1 MLLLVIGLGA
11 MAQQRIQNPEPQWTS
26 IISNS
31 PEAFQT
37 QLISSTD
44 NSIKVNVQVPG
55 FYTTTVTTP
64 QGEAYVITVPKS
76 VSTAQAGEPDMPMTG
91 IPVMIG
97 DKARMNVR
105 VIDAQYVDYENIE
118 VAPSKGD
125 FPRSIDPATV
135 PYTYGECYSQ
145 DAFFPSSNV
154 GLYEP

>member
-1 MLLLVIGLGA
+1 MKKVLFFMLLLVIGFGA
-11 MAQQRIQNPEPQWTS
+11 MAQQRNLTPKPQWTS
-26 IISNS
+26 ITSDN
-31 PEAFQT
+31 PETFQT
-37 QLISSTD
+37 ELISSTE

-64 QGEAYVITVPKS
+64 KGEAYVITVPKA
-76 VSTAQAGEPDMPMTG
+76 VSTAHAGEPDVPMTG

-97 DKARMNVR
+97 DKAQMGAR

-135 PYTYGECYSQ
+135 PYSTCHYPR
-145 DAFFPSSNV
+145 A
-154 GLYEP
+154 